1 MAICMNKKHVP
12 TLQAHNPLIG
22 RMMTDGKPAAHLS
35 LERSMRRNPFKDSI
49 LSEYS
54 FGIGVVPRRIVL
66 TRSEALATI
75 RGDWL
80 QKV

>member
-1 MAICMNKKHVP
+1 
-12 TLQAHNPLIG
+12 
-22 RMMTDGKPAAHLS
+22 
-35 LERSMRRNPFKDSI
+35 MRRNPFKDSI

-66 TRSEALATI
+66 TRSEDLATI

-80 QKV
+80 HKVSASDFEAARQQAMKAAAKNN

>member
-1 MAICMNKKHVP
+1 
-12 TLQAHNPLIG
+12 
-22 RMMTDGKPAAHLS
+22 
-35 LERSMRRNPFKDSI
+35 MRRNPFKDSI

-66 TRSEALATI
+66 TRSEELATI

-80 QKV
+80 RKVSASGFEAVRRQAMQAAAENN